1 LILPATDGFTEPQ
14 QPDGPV
20 INLSYWVFPAFE
32 KLKGLA
38 PEIDWA
44 DVQATGLRLLRS
56 GRFGPMR
63 LPADWTALGSGAP
76 QPARNFPAR
85 FAYNAVRIP
94 LYLAWAKLNQP
105 ANLRPFMGL
114 WNASL
119 DLGPFEIDLTSGSA
133 LDTMGGSGF
142 KAISALVGCA
152 MERKPIP
159 PSLRTVEISSY
170 YATTLHILSLIAVQ
184 ERYPECL

>member
-1 LILPATDGFTEPQ
+1 M
-14 QPDGPV
+14 PV
-20 INLSYWVFPAFE
+20 PGGEA
-32 KLKGLA
+32 
-38 PEIDWA
+38 
-44 DVQATGLRLLRS
+44 
-56 GRFGPMR
+56 GRFGHRHRRHSVFVVEDR
-63 LPADWTALGSGAP
+63 LSDVGRFLDLAERVPGPAVASDEELDRRSDP
-76 QPARNFPAR
+76 PAEAR
-85 FAYNAVRIP
+85 
-94 LYLAWAKLNQP
+94 
-105 ANLRPFMGL
+105 LRLHVGI
-114 WNASL
+114 

-159 PSLRTVEISSY
+159 PSLRRVEISSY